1 MRCNN
6 TKHYSYLMPFLDF
19 NSIQDLSWFLR
30 IFDGFESSHFWR
42 EFISRKN
49 LSKNFKKILKKLVKS
64 LLAQHKSQ
72 QDWSFERVPT
82 CKLSNV
88 KVVCLQRAGAK
99 NARYSAQ
106 LSAPH
111 RSKSKFPPKTKFR
124 KKTREIVTGW
134 QILNTKQIK
143 SSEICIRFF
152 WTFVISMK
160 TNYFSAD
167 FSDLKP
173 LCIMPAT
180 QAHASLLSLGRQK
193 FCLEVEE
200 EY

>member
-1 MRCNN
+1 MV
-6 TKHYSYLMPFLDF
+6 L
-19 NSIQDLSWFLR
+19 
-30 IFDGFESSHFWR
+30 SHFWR

-49 LSKNFKKILKKLVKS
+49 LSKNFKKKLVKS

-111 RSKSKFPPKTKFR
+111 RSKSEFPPKIKFR
-124 KKTREIVTGW
+124 KKRVVIIFILVTVW
-134 QILNTKQIK
+134 QILNVKRIK
-143 SSEICIRFF
+143 SLEICIKLF
-152 WTFVISMK
+152 WTFVKSLK
-160 TNYFSAD
+160 TESSELF
-167 FSDLKP
+167 FGGFKP
-173 LCIMPAT
+173 FGTTVQHACNTA
-180 QAHASLLSLGRQK
+180 QAHATQLSLGRQK
-193 FCLEVEE
+193 FCLEEE
-200 EY
+200 SFIVSFGF